1 MPPLTWLVWAVLT
14 GIAGLAVF
22 LSARA
27 ALLGTRKALALAA
40 LAGAAAI
47 SGLALL
53 RAQPSSRQLTIE
65 ITSPATASR
74 IEGHQVWISGTVKP
88 PDARVAV
95 AVRPDGSD
103 LWWLQETVRPQAD
116 GHWSVA
122 AYLGEPEV
130 GRGATLAR
138 LAEQGCRHTTPEAG
152 HARDGQPQA
161 KPGGT
166 SPRYVLRRVAV
177 GDGMATRRYRT
188 CPQPRYN

>member
-1 MPPLTWLVWAVLT
+1 MPLLTWLVWAVLA

-27 ALLGTRKALALAA
+27 ALLGTRKALALAV

-53 RAQPSSRQLTIE
+53 RAQPSSRQLAIE

-74 IEGHQVWISGTVKP
+74 VEGHQVWISGTVDP
-88 PDARVAV
+88 TDAQVAV
-95 AVRPDGSD
+95 AVRAEGSD

-116 GHWSVA
+116 GRWSIA

-130 GRGATLAR
+130 GRGEDFQVVALASTDPPWLDLLKGR
-138 LAEQGCRHTTPEAG
+138 RPTPGTTTPSLPLWSRSEAI
-152 HARDGQPQA
+152 
-161 KPGGT
+161 
-166 SPRYVLRRVAV
+166 VL
-177 GDGMATRRYRT
+177 TRER
-188 CPQPRYN
+188 